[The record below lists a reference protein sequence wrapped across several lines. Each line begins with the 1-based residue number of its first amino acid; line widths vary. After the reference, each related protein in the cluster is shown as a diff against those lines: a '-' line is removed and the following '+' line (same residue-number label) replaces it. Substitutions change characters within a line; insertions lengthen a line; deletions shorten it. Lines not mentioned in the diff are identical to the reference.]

1 VLAFCPACKYLVTCT
16 HPISFQSKGTEV
28 NQHPSSKDGRGKR
41 RKVAAILA
49 GGVVVGVGTM
59 ATLAAWT
66 DTEYAT
72 GTFTGG
78 YFDLRGST
86 DQTTFSDH
94 ATAGA
99 SAALSFT
106 APVTQ
111 MAPGD
116 TVYSA
121 YALNLYR
128 TSTNAGTVVVSAPST
143 TGSITNLTY
152 SLFTTSTTGCSAGS
166 TVLNTIVAAGTAVG
180 SVGTPAAITVSKPA
194 NSSTDG
200 VPTYLCFKVT
210 AGAGLVQG
218 QTGTATWLFTAT
230 SN

>member
-1 VLAFCPACKYLVTCT
+1 
-16 HPISFQSKGTEV
+16 V
-28 NQHPSSKDGRGKR
+28 NQQHSSHDNRGRR

-78 YFDLRGST
+78 YFDLRGSI

-94 ATAGA
+94 TTAGS
-99 SAALSFT
+99 SATLNFT

-111 MAPGD
+111 MSPGD
-116 TVYSA
+116 VVYA
-121 YALNLYR
+121 PYALNLFK
-128 TSTNAGTVVVSAPST
+128 TSTNAGNVVVSAPST
-143 TGSITNLTY
+143 TGTVTNITYT
-152 SLFTTSTTGCSAGS
+152 LFTTATAGCSAAS
-166 TVLNTIVAAGTAVG
+166 TPVVTVVPAGTALG
-180 SVGTPAAITVSKPA
+180 SVATPTSFSVAKPA

-200 VPTYLCFKVT
+200 AATYLCFKVT
-210 AGAGLVQG
+210 AGSGLTQG
-218 QTGTATWLFTAT
+218 QSGTATWLFTAT